1 MPRHVGLT
9 VLVSATLLA
18 PGSAVASGGQGRE
31 FRVTPDDR
39 PGSYLR
45 LDGTRDALH
54 DACASRRRQQVDPAI
69 AVNPRNPRMIAAGAM
84 DACFAFRNPAP
95 VPQPQ
100 HALGLYR
107 STDAGRTWGA
117 SLFPGYVVSD
127 TGPASELGCTMHANP
142 SLAFDRQGRLF
153 YAASCPVFA
162 GLGTLDFQVA
172 VATFDRDGSR
182 FVQAV
187 RADPAPPPE
196 QERVRSTTQVTL
208 AVDTSHSRHAGNVY
222 VAYLECAG
230 SAPRGPCANENESVI
245 HVVRSTDHGRTF
257 SPPAVIAGPEGRFTS
272 MPDLAVGP
280 DGSVH
285 VTFRSSPTAGQR
297 PIWIARSTNG
307 GATFSP
313 AQLVAR
319 FTTFDSGQFALTPAE
334 VLQCGDGPFA

>member
-9 VLVSATLLA
+9 VLVSATLLV
-18 PGSAVASGGQGRE
+18 PGSAVASGGHGRE
-31 FRVTPDDR
+31 FRVTPDNR
-39 PGSYLR
+39 PGSYQR

-54 DACASRRRQQVDPAI
+54 DACAQRRRQQADPSI
-69 AVNPRNPRMIAAGAM
+69 AVNPRNPRVIAAAAM
-84 DACFAFRNPAP
+84 DACIAFRNPAP

-127 TGPASELGCTMHANP
+127 TGPASELAARCMPTRRWRSTARGAC
-142 SLAFDRQGRLF
+142 S

-196 QERVRSTTQVTL
+196 QERVRSTDQVTL
-208 AVDTSHSRHAGNVY
+208 AVDTTHSRHCRQRLRRLSRA
-222 VAYLECAG
+222 APAP
-230 SAPRGPCANENESVI
+230 PRGDRA
-245 HVVRSTDHGRTF
+245 RTRP
-257 SPPAVIAGPEGRFTS
+257 SP
-272 MPDLAVGP
+272 
-280 DGSVH
+280 
-285 VTFRSSPTAGQR
+285 
-297 PIWIARSTNG
+297 
-307 GATFSP
+307 
-313 AQLVAR
+313 
-319 FTTFDSGQFALTPAE
+319 
-334 VLQCGDGPFA
+334 